1 MRWLLAL
8 ITFSVFRFTLAAQ
21 SVDDAVTRHAEAAAK
36 AMAAGSYA
44 SAEEH
49 YRAIAHLRPEMAEVQ
64 VNLGL
69 SCFLQKKYEAAIQ
82 AFDSGLKLN
91 PELVNARLFAGIS
104 RFDLN
109 RPASA
114 IPFLLRYTEAKP
126 DDLQGQYYL
135 GLAYLELE
143 RFGDAQRALKAAS
156 KIDSRNVDVLYH
168 LAQSYLGEARK
179 DASRRD
185 AMARGYEGTLEQIA
199 AIDPNSYR
207 LAQIRAGLSELEGNK
222 AEAIRQLE
230 DLLKNDPKTSGIHY
244 ALGCLYTEGRQYD
257 KALGQFQAEMNLER
271 PFPRTYLQLGHVYVA
286 LEKPKDALPMF
297 HRALE
302 VDPSGAGLVWVDIA
316 RAYRSLNEPGKS
328 IEAYEK
334 AIQLGQR
341 GASIY
346 YQLALMQ
353 KKAGR
358 GEDAGR
364 NLEISRK
371 LRSEDAQSEASK
383 SQ

>member
-8 ITFSVFRFTLAAQ
+8 ITVSLAAQ
-21 SVDDAVTRHAEAAAK
+21 SADDVLARHAEAASK

-49 YRAIAHLRPEMAEVQ
+49 YRAIARLRPEMAEAQ

-69 SCFLQKKYEAAIQ
+69 SCFLQKKYEAANQ

-114 IPFLLRYTEAKP
+114 IPYLSRYTEAKP
-126 DDLQGQYYL
+126 DDIQGQYYL

-143 RFGDAQRALKAAS
+143 KYGDAQRALKAAS
-156 KIDSRNVDVLYH
+156 KIDPRNVDVLYH

-179 DASRRD
+179 DASQRK
-185 AMARGYEGTLEQIA
+185 AMANGYEETLDQIA

-230 DLLKNDPKTSGIHY
+230 ELLKNDPKTSGIHY
-244 ALGCLYTEGRQYD
+244 ALGCLYTEARQYD

-271 PFPRTYLQLGHVYVA
+271 PFPRTYLQLGHVYIA
-286 LEKPKDALPMF
+286 LEKPKEALPMF

-302 VDPSGAGLVWVDIA
+302 VDPASAGLVWVDIA
-316 RAYRSLNEPGKS
+316 HAYRSLDEPGKS

-353 KKAGR
+353 KKAGH
-358 GEDAGR
+358 GDDARR

-371 LRSEDAQSEASK
+371 LRSEDDRNEGSK

>member
-1 MRWLLAL
+1 MRWLVFCVAL
-8 ITFSVFRFTLAAQ
+8 SLRAQ
-21 SVDDAVTRHAEAAAK
+21 GDEDMVSRHAQAASA
-36 AMAAGSYA
+36 AMQTGNFA

-49 YRAIAHLRPEMAEVQ
+49 YRAIAHVQPRMAEAQ
-64 VNLGL
+64 ANLGL

-82 AFDSGLKLN
+82 AFDSALKLN
-91 PELVNARLFAGIS
+91 PELLNARLFAGIS

-114 IPFLLRYTEAKP
+114 VPLLLRYTEAKP

-143 RFGDAQRALKAAS
+143 KYSDAQRTLKAAS
-156 KIDSRNVDVLYH
+156 KIDARNVDVLYH

-179 DASRRD
+179 DASRRN
-185 AMARGYEGTLEQIA
+185 AMARGYEEALEHIA

-230 DLLKNDPKTSGIHY
+230 ELLKNDPKTSGIHY
-244 ALGCLYTEGRQYD
+244 ALGCLYTEARQYD
-257 KALGQFQAEMNLER
+257 KAIGQFQAEMDLER

-286 LEKPKDALPMF
+286 LEKPEEALPMF

-302 VDPSGAGLVWVDIA
+302 VDPSSAGLVWVDIA
-316 RAYRSLNEPGKS
+316 RAYRSLNEAGKS
-328 IEAYEK
+328 IDAYKK

-358 GEDAGR
+358 GEDARR

-371 LRSEDAQSEASK
+371 LRSEDDQREASK
-383 SQ
+383 QQ

>member
-1 MRWLLAL
+1 MRWPLAL
-8 ITFSVFRFTLAAQ
+8 ITFGVFGFSLAAQ
-21 SVDDAVTRHAEAAAK
+21 SADDVLASHAEAASK
-36 AMAAGSYA
+36 AMASGNYA

-49 YRAIAHLRPEMAEVQ
+49 YRALVHLRPGMAEAQ

-91 PELVNARLFAGIS
+91 PELVNARLFTGIS

-114 IPFLLRYTEAKP
+114 VPYLLRYAEAKP
-126 DDLQGQYYL
+126 NDLQGQYYL

-143 RFGDAQRALKAAS
+143 KYADAERALSAAS
-156 KIDSRNVDVLYH
+156 EIDPRNVDVLYH
-168 LAQSYLGEARK
+168 LAQSFLGEARK
-179 DASRRD
+179 NPSRRE
-185 AMARGYEGTLEQIA
+185 AMARGYEGALQQIA

-230 DLLKNDPKTSGIHY
+230 ELLKNDPKTSGIHY
-244 ALGCLYTEGRQYD
+244 ALGCLYTEARQYD
-257 KALGQFQAEMNLER
+257 KALGQFQSEMNLER
-271 PFPRTYLQLGHVYVA
+271 PYPRTYLQLGHVYVA
-286 LEKPKDALPMF
+286 LEKPREALPMF
-297 HRALE
+297 DRALE
-302 VDPSGAGLVWVDIA
+302 VDPGSAGLVWVDIA
-316 RAYRSLNEPGKS
+316 HAYRSLNEPGKS
-328 IEAYEK
+328 INAYEK
-334 AIQLGQR
+334 AIGLGQR
-341 GASIY
+341 DASIY
-346 YQLALMQ
+346 YQLAAMQ

-358 GEDAGR
+358 AEDARR

-371 LRSEDAQSEASK
+371 LRSEDDQGEASK
-383 SQ
+383 PQ